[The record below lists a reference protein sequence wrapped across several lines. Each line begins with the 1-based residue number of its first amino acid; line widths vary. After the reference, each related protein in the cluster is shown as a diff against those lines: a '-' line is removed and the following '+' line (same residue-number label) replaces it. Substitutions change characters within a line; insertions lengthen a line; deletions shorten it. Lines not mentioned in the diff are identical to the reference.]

1 MISVFSELKRRH
13 VYRTA
18 AFYAAAAW
26 LLVQVATQVAPY
38 FDMPTWSV
46 RLVIVACVAGFPI
59 ALLLSWFYEWSPST
73 GWRRELEDRVAIA
86 PAPPSAI
93 LPGDAGAPVA
103 APPSDQSIAVLAF
116 ADMSQCKDQEYFS
129 DGLAEELLNLL
140 AQLPQLRVIA
150 RTSSFA
156 FKGKDVDVATIAR
169 TLHVANIL
177 EGSVRKSGNMLR
189 ITAQLVRT
197 GDSSHLW
204 SQTYDRE
211 LTDVFAVQDEIAG
224 AVVEAL
230 KVKLLPQQLL
240 TNPHRTADTKAHDQ
254 YLLGKAALRRGRHEG
269 YRDAVAAFQRA
280 IQLDPNFAAAH
291 AALAQAL
298 DSSADF
304 VQDSEQRE
312 TLQMEALT
320 SAEHAITLAPDLAD
334 GYAVRGRLRCRN
346 LWNWSGAL
354 VDLRRA
360 LELEPSSI
368 DVRLQYVYVLFCLNH
383 LPEVIVTTRKIVE
396 DDPLSW
402 LGWFYYGGLLRNLG
416 TMSGDS
422 AMLGEAR
429 FALQRVL
436 ELNPDASFIRY
447 VSGGLE
453 LLEGKPEAALAVY
466 RQAGGGFR
474 EAGIAMAEHSLGRKK
489 ESDEAL
495 NELEAKYANGFSTQV
510 AEVHGWRGE
519 HDAAF
524 AALDRACTQSD
535 AGLSRVLSDPF
546 LRPLHADPR
555 WAALLERLAFTT
567 A

>member
-1 MISVFSELKRRH
+1 MSSVFSELKRRH

-38 FDMPTWSV
+38 FDMPPWSV
-46 RLVIVACVAGFPI
+46 RLVIVTCVAGFPI
-59 ALLLSWFYEWSPST
+59 AVLLSWFYEWSPST
-73 GWRRELEDRVAIA
+73 GWRRELEGPDAIA
-86 PAPPSAI
+86 PAPASA
-93 LPGDAGAPVA
+93 LMPGEARAALA

-116 ADMSQCKDQEYFS
+116 VDMSQAKDQEYFS

-177 EGSVRKSGNMLR
+177 EGSVRKSGDMLR
-189 ITAQLVRT
+189 VTAQLVRAA
-197 GDSSHLW
+197 DSSHLW
-204 SQTYDRE
+204 SQTYNRE
-211 LTDVFAVQDEIAG
+211 LTDVFAVQDEIAQ

-230 KVKLLPQQLL
+230 KVKLLPQQHL
-240 TNPHRTADTKAHDQ
+240 TNPHRTADTQAHDQ
-254 YLLGKAALRRGRHEG
+254 YLLGKAALRRGRREG
-269 YRDAVAAFQRA
+269 YRDAVAAFRRA
-280 IQLDPNFAAAH
+280 IELDPDYAAAH
-291 AALAQAL
+291 AALGHAL

-304 VQDSEQRE
+304 VQDSDQRE
-312 TLQMEALT
+312 TLQMDALA
-320 SAEHAITLAPDLAD
+320 SAERAITLAPDLSD

-354 VDLRRA
+354 ADLSRA
-360 LELEPSSI
+360 LELDPSSS
-368 DVRLQYVYVLFCLNH
+368 DVRLQYVYVLFCLNRK
-383 LPEVIVTTRKIVE
+383 EVIASTRKVIE

-402 LGWFYYGGLLRNLG
+402 LGWFCYGGLLRSLG
-416 TMSGDS
+416 TLSGD
-422 AMLGEAR
+422 AEGLAPAR
-429 FALQRVL
+429 VALQRAL
-436 ELNPDASFIRY
+436 ELNPEASFIHY
-447 VSGGLE
+447 VSGGQD

-466 RQAGGGFR
+466 RKAGAGFR
-474 EAGIAMAEHSLGRKK
+474 EAGIAMAEHSLGHAGQ
-489 ESDEAL
+489 SNEAL
-495 NELEAKYANGFSTQV
+495 HELEAKYANGFSTQI
-510 AEVHGWRGE
+510 AEAHAWRGE

-535 AGLSRVLSDPF
+535 AGLSRVLTDPF

-555 WAALLERLAFTT
+555 WAALLEQLAFTK

>member
-1 MISVFSELKRRH
+1 MRSIFSELKRRH
-13 VYRTA
+13 VYRTV

-59 ALLLSWFYEWSPST
+59 AVLLSWYYDWSPST
-73 GWRRELEDRVAIA
+73 GWRREFEGPGAIA
-86 PAPPSAI
+86 P
-93 LPGDAGAPVA
+93 LPASTGSAGAVA
-103 APPSDQSIAVLAF
+103 ALSAPPSDQSIAVLAF
-116 ADMSQCKDQEYFS
+116 ADMSQGKDQEYFS

-189 ITAQLVRT
+189 ITAQLVRAA
-197 GDSSHLW
+197 DSSHLW

-211 LTDVFAVQDEIAG
+211 LTDVFAVQDEIAQ
-224 AVVEAL
+224 AVVAAL
-230 KVKLLPQQLL
+230 KVKLLPQQQL

-269 YRDAVAAFQRA
+269 YRDAVAAFRRA
-280 IQLDPNFAAAH
+280 IEIDPDYAAAH
-291 AALAQAL
+291 AALAQAI

-304 VQDSEQRE
+304 VQDSDQRE
-312 TLQMEALT
+312 TLQMQALT
-320 SAEHAITLAPDLAD
+320 SAEHAIKLAPGLAD

-354 VDLRRA
+354 ADLRRA
-360 LELEPSSI
+360 LELDPSSS
-368 DVRLQYVYVLFCLNH
+368 DVRLQYVYVLFCLNR
-383 LPEVIVTTRKIVE
+383 PEVVAITRKVIE

-402 LGWFYYGGLLRNLG
+402 LGWFYYGGLHRNVG
-416 TMSGDS
+416 TMSGNT
-422 AMLGEAR
+422 AMLAEAR
-429 FALQRVL
+429 VALQRAL
-436 ELNPDASFIRY
+436 ELNPHASFIHY

-453 LLEGKPEAALAVY
+453 LLEGKPEAALTVY
-466 RQAGGGFR
+466 RQAGAGFR
-474 EAGIAMAEHSLGRKK
+474 EAGIAMAEHSLGHKK
-489 ESDEAL
+489 ESDDAL
-495 NELEAKYANGFSTQV
+495 SELEAKYANGFSTQI

-555 WAALLERLAFTT
+555 WSALLERLAFTKV
-567 A
+567 

>member
-1 MISVFSELKRRH
+1 MSSVFSELKRRH

-38 FDMPTWSV
+38 FDMPPWSV
-46 RLVIVACVAGFPI
+46 RLVIVTCVAGFPI
-59 ALLLSWFYEWSPST
+59 AVLLSWFYEWSPST
-73 GWRRELEDRVAIA
+73 GWRRELEGPDAIA
-86 PAPPSAI
+86 PAPASA
-93 LPGDAGAPVA
+93 LMPGEAGAALA

-116 ADMSQCKDQEYFS
+116 VDMSQAKDQEYFS

-177 EGSVRKSGNMLR
+177 EGSVRKSGDMLR
-189 ITAQLVRT
+189 VTAQLVRAA
-197 GDSSHLW
+197 DSSHLW
-204 SQTYDRE
+204 SQTYNRE
-211 LTDVFAVQDEIAG
+211 LTDVFAVQDEIAQ

-230 KVKLLPQQLL
+230 KVKLLPQQHL
-240 TNPHRTADTKAHDQ
+240 TNPHRTADTAAHDQ
-254 YLLGKAALRRGRHEG
+254 YLLGKAALRRGRSEG
-269 YRDAVAAFQRA
+269 YRDAVAAFRRA
-280 IQLDPNFAAAH
+280 IELDPDYAAAH
-291 AALAQAL
+291 AALGHAL

-304 VQDSEQRE
+304 VRDSDQRE
-312 TLQMEALT
+312 TLQMDALA
-320 SAEHAITLAPDLAD
+320 SAERAITLAPDLSD

-354 VDLRRA
+354 TDLSRA
-360 LELEPSSI
+360 LELDPSSS
-368 DVRLQYVYVLFCLNH
+368 DVRLQYVYVLFCLNR
-383 LPEVIVTTRKIVE
+383 PEVVSITRKVIE

-416 TMSGDS
+416 TLSGNT
-422 AMLGEAR
+422 AQLAEAR
-429 FALQRVL
+429 IALQRAL
-436 ELNPDASFIRY
+436 ELNPEASFIHY
-447 VSGGLE
+447 VSGGQD

-466 RQAGGGFR
+466 RKAGAGFR
-474 EAGIAMAEHSLGRKK
+474 EAGIAMAEHSLGHA
-489 ESDEAL
+489 EQSNEAL
-495 NELEAKYANGFSTQV
+495 NELETKYANGFSTQI
-510 AEVHGWRGE
+510 AEAHAWRGE

-535 AGLSRVLSDPF
+535 AGLSRLLTDPF

-555 WAALLERLAFTT
+555 WAALLEQLAFTK

>member
-59 ALLLSWFYEWSPST
+59 AVLLSWFYEWSPST
-73 GWRRELEDRVAIA
+73 GWRRELDGPIA
-86 PAPPSAI
+86 NTVRS
-93 LPGDAGAPVA
+93 PGDAAAAAVP

-116 ADMSQCKDQEYFS
+116 ADMSQAKDQEYFS

-156 FKGKDVDVATIAR
+156 FKGKDVDAATIGRA
-169 TLHVANIL
+169 LHVANIL
-177 EGSVRKSGNMLR
+177 QGSVRKSGIMLR
-189 ITAQLVRT
+189 ITAQLVRAA
-197 GDSSHLW
+197 DSSQLW
-204 SQTYDRE
+204 SRTYDRE
-211 LTDVFAVQDEIAG
+211 LTDVFAVQDEIAQ
-224 AVVEAL
+224 AVVAAL

-254 YLLGKAALRRGRHEG
+254 YLLGKAALRRGRNEG
-269 YRDAVAAFQRA
+269 YRDAVTAFRRA
-280 IQLDPNFAAAH
+280 IEIDPDYAAAH
-291 AALAQAL
+291 AALGHAL

-304 VQDSEQRE
+304 VRDSDQRE
-312 TLQMEALT
+312 ALQMDALA
-320 SAEHAITLAPDLAD
+320 SAERAITLAPDLSD

-354 VDLRRA
+354 ADLRRA
-360 LELEPSSI
+360 LDLDPASS
-368 DVRLQYVYVLFCLNH
+368 DVRLQYVYVLFCLNR
-383 LPEVIVTTRKIVE
+383 PEVVSITRKVVE

-416 TMSGDS
+416 TLSGD
-422 AMLGEAR
+422 AATLAEAR
-429 FALQRVL
+429 AALKRAL

-447 VSGGLE
+447 VSGGQD
-453 LLEGKPEAALAVY
+453 LLEGNPAAALAVY
-466 RQAGGGFR
+466 QQAGAGFR
-474 EAGIAMAEHSLGRKK
+474 EAGIAMAEHSLGHPE
-489 ESDEAL
+489 ESNEAL
-495 NELEAKYANGFSTQV
+495 KELEAKYANGFSTQI
-510 AEVHGWRGE
+510 AEAHAWRGE

-535 AGLSRVLSDPF
+535 AGLSRVLTDPF

-555 WAALLERLAFTT
+555 WAALLERLAFTQ

>member
-1 MISVFSELKRRH
+1 MSSVFSELKRRH

-38 FDMPTWSV
+38 FDMPPWSV
-46 RLVIVACVAGFPI
+46 RLVIVTCVAGFPI
-59 ALLLSWFYEWSPST
+59 AVLLSWFYEWSPST
-73 GWRRELEDRVAIA
+73 GWRRELEGPDAIA
-86 PAPPSAI
+86 PAPASA
-93 LPGDAGAPVA
+93 LMPGEARAALA

-116 ADMSQCKDQEYFS
+116 VDMSQAKDQEYFS

-177 EGSVRKSGNMLR
+177 EGSVRKSGDMLR
-189 ITAQLVRT
+189 VTAQLVRAA
-197 GDSSHLW
+197 DSSHLW
-204 SQTYDRE
+204 SQTYNRE
-211 LTDVFAVQDEIAG
+211 LTDVFAVQDEIAQ

-230 KVKLLPQQLL
+230 KVKLLPQQHL
-240 TNPHRTADTKAHDQ
+240 TNPHRTADTQAHDQ
-254 YLLGKAALRRGRHEG
+254 YLLGKAALRRGRREG

-280 IQLDPNFAAAH
+280 IELDPDYAAAH
-291 AALAQAL
+291 AALGHAL

-304 VQDSEQRE
+304 VQDSDQRE
-312 TLQMEALT
+312 TLQMDALA
-320 SAEHAITLAPDLAD
+320 SAERAITLAPDLSD

-354 VDLRRA
+354 TDLSRA
-360 LELEPSSI
+360 LELDPSSS
-368 DVRLQYVYVLFCLNH
+368 DVRLQYVYVLFCLNRQ
-383 LPEVIVTTRKIVE
+383 EVLATTRKVIE

-416 TMSGDS
+416 TLSGDT
-422 AMLGEAR
+422 AQLAEAR
-429 FALQRVL
+429 IALQRAL
-436 ELNPDASFIRY
+436 ELNPEASFIRY
-447 VSGGLE
+447 VSGGQD

-466 RQAGGGFR
+466 RQAGAGFR
-474 EAGIAMAEHSLGRKK
+474 EAGIAMAEHSLGH
-489 ESDEAL
+489 EQQSNEAL
-495 NELEAKYANGFSTQV
+495 NELEAKYANGFSTQI
-510 AEVHGWRGE
+510 AETHAWRGE

-535 AGLSRVLSDPF
+535 AGLSRVLTDPF

-555 WAALLERLAFTT
+555 WAALLERLAFTKE
-567 A
+567 

>member
-1 MISVFSELKRRH
+1 MSSVFSELKRRH

-38 FDMPTWSV
+38 LDMPPWSV
-46 RLVIVACVAGFPI
+46 RLVIVTCVAGFPI
-59 ALLLSWFYEWSPST
+59 AVLLSWFYEWSPSA
-73 GWRRELEDRVAIA
+73 GWRRELEGPDATAAA
-86 PAPPSAI
+86 PAPAL
-93 LPGDAGAPVA
+93 LPGEAGAALAV
-103 APPSDQSIAVLAF
+103 PPSDQSIAVLAF
-116 ADMSQCKDQEYFS
+116 VDMSQAKDQEYFS

-177 EGSVRKSGNMLR
+177 EGSVRKSGDMLR
-189 ITAQLVRT
+189 VTAQLVRAA
-197 GDSSHLW
+197 DSSHLW
-204 SQTYDRE
+204 SQTYNRE
-211 LTDVFAVQDEIAG
+211 LTDVFAVQDEIAQ

-230 KVKLLPQQLL
+230 KVKLLPQQQL
-240 TNPHRTADTKAHDQ
+240 TNPHRTADTAAHDQ
-254 YLLGKAALRRGRHEG
+254 YLLGKAALRRGRSEG
-269 YRDAVAAFQRA
+269 YRDAVAAFRRA
-280 IQLDPNFAAAH
+280 IELDPDYAAAH
-291 AALAQAL
+291 AALGHAL

-304 VQDSEQRE
+304 VRDSDQRE
-312 TLQMEALT
+312 TLQMDALA
-320 SAEHAITLAPDLAD
+320 SAERAITLAPDLSD

-354 VDLRRA
+354 TDLSRA
-360 LELEPSSI
+360 LELDPSSS
-368 DVRLQYVYVLFCLNH
+368 DVRLQYVYVLFCLNR
-383 LPEVIVTTRKIVE
+383 PEVVSITRKVIE

-416 TMSGDS
+416 TLSGNT
-422 AMLGEAR
+422 AQLAEAR
-429 FALQRVL
+429 IALQRAL
-436 ELNPDASFIRY
+436 ELNPEASFIHY
-447 VSGGLE
+447 VSGGQD

-466 RQAGGGFR
+466 RKAGAGFR
-474 EAGIAMAEHSLGRKK
+474 EAGIAMAEHSLGHA
-489 ESDEAL
+489 EQSNEAL
-495 NELEAKYANGFSTQV
+495 NELETKYANGFSTQI
-510 AEVHGWRGE
+510 AEAHAWRGE

-535 AGLSRVLSDPF
+535 AGLSRLLTDPF

-555 WAALLERLAFTT
+555 WAALLEQLAFTK

>member
-38 FDMPTWSV
+38 FDMPPWSV
-46 RLVIVACVAGFPI
+46 RLLIVACVAGFPI
-59 ALLLSWFYEWSPST
+59 AVLLSWFYEWSPST
-73 GWRRELEDRVAIA
+73 GWRRELDGPIA
-86 PAPPSAI
+86 NAARS
-93 LPGDAGAPVA
+93 PGDAAAAAVP

-116 ADMSQCKDQEYFS
+116 ADMSQAKDQEYFS

-189 ITAQLVRT
+189 ITAQLIRAA
-197 GDSSHLW
+197 DSSHLW

-211 LTDVFAVQDEIAG
+211 LTDVFAVQDEIAQ
-224 AVVEAL
+224 AVVAAL

-269 YRDAVAAFQRA
+269 YRDAVAAFRLA
-280 IQLDPNFAAAH
+280 IEIDPDYAAAH

-304 VQDSEQRE
+304 VQDSDQRE
-312 TLQMEALT
+312 TLQMQALT
-320 SAEHAITLAPDLAD
+320 SAEHAIKLAPELAD

-354 VDLRRA
+354 ADLRRA
-360 LELEPSSI
+360 LELDPSSS
-368 DVRLQYVYVLFCLNH
+368 DVRLQYVYVLFCLNR
-383 LPEVIVTTRKIVE
+383 PEVVAITRKVIE

-402 LGWFYYGGLLRNLG
+402 LGWFYYGGLLRNFG
-416 TMSGDS
+416 TMSGDT

-429 FALQRVL
+429 DALQRAL
-436 ELNPDASFIRY
+436 DLNPHASFIHY

-453 LLEGKPEAALAVY
+453 LLEGKPEAALVVY
-466 RQAGGGFR
+466 RQAGAGFR
-474 EAGIAMAEHSLGRKK
+474 EAGIAMAEHSLGRRK

-495 NELEAKYANGFSTQV
+495 SELEAKYANGFSTQI

-524 AALDRACTQSD
+524 SALDRACTQSD

-555 WAALLERLAFTT
+555 WTALLERLAITKL
-567 A
+567 

>member
-93 LPGDAGAPVA
+93 LPGDAGAAVA

-312 TLQMEALT
+312 KLQMEALT

-429 FALQRVL
+429 FALQRAL